1 MVTEDKFNFY
11 PHSCDIYRGETTDP
25 VTGKQTP
32 TIVYS
37 GMECFVEE
45 GYAHFLGDKMQGTDS
60 VHLADSEAVIL
71 PGDVIDITLENG
83 THYNAKIKQ
92 AYPIEDDDIGG
103 QELKLY
109 ERDATV

>member
-1 MVTEDKFNFY
+1 MVTDEQFDFY
-11 PHSCDIYRGETTDP
+11 PHRCTIYRGEATDP
-25 VTGKQTP
+25 VTGLQSP
-32 TIVYS
+32 NAVYCD
-37 GMECFVEE
+37 MPCFVEE
-45 GYAHFLGDKMQGTDS
+45 GYAQYLGDRMQGTDS

-71 PGDVIDITLENG
+71 PGDTIDITLENG

-92 AYPIEDDDIGG
+92 AYPVRDEDFGG